1 MINIQDNLPHRYPF
15 LLIDKVLEVEK
26 NKWAKG
32 YKNVSS
38 NEWYMNERN
47 AVIPSTLIIE
57 ALAQLGA
64 FAVISE
70 ENGVGFLSSLKGI
83 EVIGQAF
90 SGDRIDL
97 YYEIIK
103 NKRGFVVGRGVASVG
118 DQVIIN
124 AEEIM
129 IYLQPTIK

>member
-1 MINIQDNLPHRYPF
+1 MNNIQDILPHRYPF
-15 LLIDKVLEVEK
+15 LLIDKVLEIEK

-38 NEWYMNERN
+38 NEWYINERN
-47 AVIPSTLIIE
+47 AAIPSTLIIE

-97 YYEIIK
+97 HYEIIK
-103 NKRGFVVGRGVASVG
+103 NKRGFIVGRGVASVG